1 MSEQLITDTNA
12 LNQYIDLMGDEGAEF
27 IVDIVDTLLEDAPKN
42 LRLLNQCLDTN
53 DPVTFRRAAHTL
65 KTGCATVGATTLAAQ
80 FLELEQAGAE
90 ENLTSANEL
99 IKKCKLEFQALSQE
113 LLAIKNNLSV

>member
-12 LNQYIDLMGDEGAEF
+12 LNQYIDMMGDEGIEF
-27 IVDIVDTLLEDAPKN
+27 IVDIIDTLLEDAPKN
-42 LRLLNQCLDTN
+42 LGLLDQCLDSD

-65 KTGCATVGATTLAAQ
+65 KTGCATVGAKALAAQ

-90 ENLTSANEL
+90 NDLTSAIDL
-99 IKKCKLEFQALSQE
+99 LKKCKREFQSLSQE
-113 LLAIKNNLSV
+113 LLEKKTSLSA